1 MCFSSI
7 LHLRRVDDFFKALI
21 SKAKK
26 KKYKA
31 GTKGDDL
38 KRKKKFT
45 KLNNITW
52 NRVNC
57 YLEH

>member
-26 KKYKA
+26 KKYEA

-38 KRKKKFT
+38 KRKK
-45 KLNNITW
+45 N
-52 NRVNC
+52 
-57 YLEH
+57 

>member
-7 LHLRRVDDFFKALI
+7 LHLRRVDDFFKALF

-26 KKYKA
+26 KYEA

-38 KRKKKFT
+38 KQKKIDQT
-45 KLNNITW
+45 Q
-52 NRVNC
+52 
-57 YLEH
+57 